1 MCVCIRFP
9 HKTFIYSNDLEE
21 VARVPGRLALE
32 TGDRLSFL
40 PSFLPSFLSD
50 LLCLGPWVFISRRGS
65 HGGGFRPLTPFPVHE
80 ATKPHRTIEPGL
92 RAGIRFIAFRS
103 SPSPIDIRFSLFLS
117 FFFPPSSF
125 FLWAK
130 EKTGPVK
137 LRAKLKSKAGG
148 TGDHVGE
155 ENSFQRYCVRGEK
168 SIASSRTLPSLLL
181 NMHERDLRIR

>member
-117 FFFPPSSF
+117 FFFLPPLSSSGRKRRRDRWNWERSWNRKREERATT
-125 FLWAK
+125 WARRI
-130 EKTGPVK
+130 PSNAIVCAARNQS
-137 LRAKLKSKAGG
+137 RAQGRF
-148 TGDHVGE
+148 H
-155 ENSFQRYCVRGEK
+155 RYC
-168 SIASSRTLPSLLL
+168 
-181 NMHERDLRIR
+181 